1 MDYPTTLPF
10 PRLDE
15 QGGIL
20 EQQQALL
27 EPLAQASKLVP
38 DSLTT
43 HPDSFGSLRRVYKRD
58 VHGKEFRFAYVR
70 RNKGQ
75 IDHGMARAF
84 RKRYENA
91 KYNVL
96 LHPNRDEDNNP
107 YYVDHG
113 QRTWRDMDASMQ
125 KMLALS
131 SWPLLKGVPTIA
143 PFVKSEAGFS
153 RVVAKQPTALT
164 GVFSTPEVLKEILK
178 HVSTEW
184 ESLSNLGRTCQTAF
198 CAIGGSMTQCDMNR
212 GNFLNLDKSESQL
225 AGLVKK
231 GELTQDQA
239 DRVSVS
245 WLLSVSPFRMEGTDH
260 EDIPMNEYGFYDY
273 QTKHRLPTM
282 RKIVDSHIKLYRAF
296 LYHGEHMQ
304 KVLLHRVALL
314 NIPAVKAIVRTMSN
328 LNHLGIYNCELLTL
342 EAVIPLLNII
352 AEANQRRQERNA
364 APINLDFS
372 PRFFQGPMVNGKCY
386 GVIPYDEGKINTQQA
401 IVPIIMKAINMALD
415 AGINLVRPGTAFRRY
430 LERIPFKLD
439 TLYQILEAIHNLRD
453 YKNGLHGDLKT
464 MPEAQKLEMETA
476 LWYDLIIARNGKC
489 MEETELRKIL
499 MLNNSITLAD
509 CCDCGQSLPAN
520 FYRGEVAA
528 RRAEYRICHG
538 CELADFL
545 RHHRY
550 NMRQAKDELAM
561 KMWDFGKIQDLAT
574 LLRRPSAQTSG
585 ILASNLAT
593 RKGRDQPD
601 APGSSGNW
609 LDRMKGLG
617 EELDKVCAEKQYII
631 AKSEHEVEKLR
642 LLQVKRGTRDFM
654 EFTYRENRIQLLEEC
669 IQANM
674 VFLGRA
680 QTQQRPEN
688 SVATSWQDQIRIYR
702 EALKNQWYRWLNN
715 GPYALAGDGGARSNL
730 DLSPE
735 NPPADSWNYWGGT
748 ETNATNAQG
757 DDTTSNQQ
765 SQANGHTGTSGWQ
778 LVDTSMETPGYW

>member
-1 MDYPTTLPF
+1 MDYPTTLPY

-20 EQQQALL
+20 NQQQALL
-27 EPLAQASKLVP
+27 EPLAQASERVP
-38 DSLTT
+38 DSLIT
-43 HPDSFGSLRRVYKRD
+43 HPDSFGSLKRVYKRD

-96 LHPNRDEDNNP
+96 LHPNREENNNP
-107 YYVDHG
+107 YYVDHD

-131 SWPLLKGVPTIA
+131 SWPFLNGVPTIA
-143 PFVKSEAGFS
+143 PFVKSETGFS

-164 GVFSTPEVLKEILK
+164 AVFSTPEVLKEILK

-184 ESLSNLGRTCQTAF
+184 ESLSNLGRTCQTVF
-198 CAIGGSMTQCDMNR
+198 CAIGGSMTQCDMSK

-225 AGLVKK
+225 VGLVKK

-245 WLLSVSPFRMEGTDH
+245 WLLSVSPFRMEGADH
-260 EDIPMNEYGFYDY
+260 GDIPMNEYGFYDY

-304 KVLLHRVALL
+304 KILLHRVTLL

-328 LNHLGIYNCELLTL
+328 LSHLGIYNCELLTL
-342 EAVIPLLNII
+342 EAVIPLLKII
-352 AEANQRRQERNA
+352 TEANQRRQERNA
-364 APINLDFS
+364 APLNLDFS
-372 PRFFQGPMVNGKCY
+372 PRFFQGPIVNGKCY
-386 GVIPYDEGKINTQQA
+386 GVIPYDEGTIDTQLA

-415 AGINLVRPGTAFRRY
+415 TGINLVRPGTAFRRY

-439 TLYQILEAIHNLRD
+439 TLYHILEAIHNIRD
-453 YKNGLHGDLKT
+453 YKNGLHGDLT
-464 MPEAQKLEMETA
+464 TLSEAQKLEMETA
-476 LWYDLIIARNGKC
+476 LWYDLIIATNGKC
-489 MEETELRKIL
+489 MDESKLRKIL
-499 MLNNSITLAD
+499 MLNNSIALMD
-509 CCDCGQSLPAN
+509 CGACGQSLPSN
-520 FYRGEVAA
+520 FYRQEVAA

-538 CELADFL
+538 CELAEFL
-545 RHHRY
+545 SRHQY
-550 NMRQAKDELAM
+550 NMRQLKGELAM
-561 KMWDFGKIQDLAT
+561 KMWDSGKIQDLAT

-585 ILASNLAT
+585 ILADKLAT
-593 RKGRDQPD
+593 RNGRNQPE
-601 APGSSGNW
+601 AQESW

-617 EELDKVCAEKQYII
+617 EKLDKANAESQYII
-631 AKSEHEVEKLR
+631 AKSENEVERLR
-642 LLQVKRGTRDFM
+642 LLQVKRGTRDYI
-654 EFTYRENRIQLLEEC
+654 EFAHHEARIRVLVERIQAHML
-669 IQANM
+669 
-674 VFLGRA
+674 FLGRA
-680 QTQQRPEN
+680 QIQRQPEN
-688 SVATSWQDQIRIYR
+688 SVATNWQDQIMNYR
-702 EALKNQWYRWLNN
+702 ETLKRQWSGWFNN
-715 GPYALAGDGGARSNL
+715 GPYALAGDEEARSNL

-735 NPPADSWNYWGGT
+735 NPPTDPWNYWGGT
-748 ETNATNAQG
+748 ETDATNAQG
-757 DDTTSNQQ
+757 DETTSNQQ

-778 LVDTSMETPGYW
+778 PVDTSMEAPGFW

>member
-1 MDYPTTLPF
+1 MDYPTTLPY

-20 EQQQALL
+20 KQEGALL
-27 EPLAQASKLVP
+27 EPLAQTSKRVP

-43 HPDSFGSLRRVYKRD
+43 HPDSFGSLKRVYKRVILD
-58 VHGKEFRFAYVR
+58 KEFRYAYVR

-75 IDHGMARAF
+75 IDHGITRAF

-96 LHPNRDEDNNP
+96 LHPNRDENNNP
-107 YYVDHG
+107 YYVDHD
-113 QRTWRDMDASMQ
+113 QRTWRDMDANMQ

-143 PFVKSEAGFS
+143 PFVKSETGFS

-164 GVFSTPEVLKEILK
+164 AVFSTPEVLKEILK

-184 ESLSNLGRTCQTAF
+184 ESLSNLGRTCQTVF
-198 CAIGGSMTQCDMNR
+198 CAIGGSMTQCDMSK

-239 DRVSVS
+239 DQVSVS
-245 WLLSVSPFRMEGTDH
+245 WLLSVSPFRMEGTGH
-260 EDIPMNEYGFYDY
+260 ADIPMNEYGFYDY
-273 QTKHRLPTM
+273 QTMHKLPTM
-282 RKIVDSHIKLYRAF
+282 RKIVDNHIKLS
-296 LYHGEHMQ
+296 
-304 KVLLHRVALL
+304 
-314 NIPAVKAIVRTMSN
+314 VKAIVRTMSN
-328 LNHLGIYNCELLTL
+328 LSHLGIYNCELLTL
-342 EAVIPLLNII
+342 QTVIPLLEII
-352 AEANQRRQERNA
+352 TEANQRRQERNA

-372 PRFFQGPMVNGKCY
+372 PRFFQGPIVNGKCY
-386 GVIPYDEGKINTQQA
+386 GVIPYDEGKINTQLA

-439 TLYQILEAIHNLRD
+439 TLYHILEAIHNIRD
-453 YKNGLHGDLKT
+453 YKNGVHGDLT
-464 MPEAQKLEMETA
+464 TLPEAHKLEMETA
-476 LWYDLIIARNGKC
+476 LWYDLIITTNGKC
-489 MEETELRKIL
+489 MEEPELRKIL
-499 MLNNSITLAD
+499 MLNNSITLMD
-509 CCDCGQSLPAN
+509 CSACGQSLPAN

-545 RHHRY
+545 SNHQY
-550 NMRQAKDELAM
+550 NMRQPKGELAM

-585 ILASNLAT
+585 TLVGNLAT
-593 RKGRDQPD
+593 RNGRDRPQ
-601 APGSSGNW
+601 APESW

-617 EELDKVCAEKQYII
+617 EELDKAVAERQYII
-631 AKSEHEVEKLR
+631 AKSEHEVKKLR
-642 LLQVKRGTRDFM
+642 LLQAKRGTRDYI
-654 EFTYRENRIQLLEEC
+654 EFAHRENSIGDLVEC

-674 VFLGRA
+674 VCLGRG
-680 QTQQRPEN
+680 QTQRRPEN
-688 SVATSWQDQIRIYR
+688 SVATNWQDQIMNYR
-702 EALKNQWYRWLNN
+702 EILREQWYGRLNN
-715 GPYALAGDGGARSNL
+715 GPYPLAGDAGARSNL

-735 NPPADSWNYWGGT
+735 NPPTDPWNYWGGT
-748 ETNATNAQG
+748 EADATNAEG
-757 DDTTSNQQ
+757 DETTSNQQ
-765 SQANGHTGTSGWQ
+765 SQANAHTGTSGWQ
-778 LVDTSMETPGYW
+778 PVDTSMETPGFW